1 MKIILIFVGIV
12 IIIGLFMFNNVLN
25 KPIYNKMSN
34 VWEDD
39 PVGRSMANVTV
50 VTMILIAF
58 LIGLWL

>member
-1 MKIILIFVGIV
+1 MKIVLILIGMMIIV
-12 IIIGLFMFNNVLN
+12 GLFMFNNVLN

-39 PVGRSMANVTV
+39 PVGRSMANMTV
-50 VTMILIAF
+50 ATMIIIAF